1 MDQRPSAIGMSD
13 CIAIYDVMNCWIIE
27 SLLLKLW
34 NSEYFLCLKVS
45 FFVFFYICEDAHGD
59 ILEGTVYLDKGKAT
73 FVPGKIDQNGAAYGT
88 YNDSLFTT
96 GWGILKIM
104 AGFSKTPVTN
114 VDMAFAAG
122 YFEGVATSK

>member
-1 MDQRPSAIGMSD
+1 MRPSNFFKM
-13 CIAIYDVMNCWIIE
+13 
-27 SLLLKLW
+27 L
-34 NSEYFLCLKVS
+34 FL
-45 FFVFFYICEDAHGD
+45 CEDAHGD

-73 FVPGKIDQNGAAYGT
+73 FVPGKIDKNGAAYGT
-88 YNDSLFTT
+88 YNNSLFTT

-122 YFEGVATSK
+122 YFEGVVTSK